1 MSRGALTDAESATP
15 DQLIDLARRAGQA
28 FNSREVDDLAS
39 LIHDRCEFH
48 SAFGT
53 VEGHVYRGPAETA
66 AYVEDIDSMF
76 DDWHLESEQ
85 FHPGLDGQIVSTY
98 RAVGTAR
105 ESGFPIDFPLAL
117 LWQEQDGKLIRG
129 EVHLDQCEALRKAGL
144 DEVAAGWEPTPRVKG
159 TRFGEGA

>member
-1 MSRGALTDAESATP
+1 MARGAITDAESATP
-15 DQLIDLARRAGQA
+15 DLLIDLARRAGEA

-53 VEGHVYRGPAETA
+53 VEGRVYCGPAETA
-66 AYVEDIDSMF
+66 AYVADIDAMF
-76 DDWHLESEQ
+76 DDWHLESEV
-85 FHPGLDGQIVSTY
+85 FHPGTGGQIVSTY

-117 LWQEQDGKLIRG
+117 LWQEHEGKLIRG

-144 DEVAAGWEPTPRVKG
+144 EDVAAKWEPTPRG
-159 TRFGEGA
+159 GGRFGE